1 MHKNRDPLTGNTA
14 TDKASPEY
22 WGGVWTRPVPQA
34 VDLDEPRLDNH
45 MNQLLGTLL
54 DRHLLPARPERTL
67 LEAGCGGSAWLP
79 VFAKRYECQILG
91 LDYSASG
98 CALAR
103 ETLRAAGVAGEI
115 LEADL
120 FAPPERLLEVA
131 DIVFSQGL
139 VEHFTPTGAI
149 VARLADLTR
158 PGGLVLTL
166 VPNMHG
172 LTGLVQ
178 RLMDARIFALH
189 TPLSPAALA
198 LAHQDCGLVPLECGH
213 LGTLNLSVA
222 NHARWAGRPLLDALL
237 ARAKAWP
244 SKLVWLAERALGREL
259 PNGIT
264 SPLVYCVARKPAPQ
278 EAAA

>member
-1 MHKNRDPLTGNTA
+1 MTGDTA
-14 TDKASPEY
+14 TDKTSPEY
-22 WGGVWTRPVPQA
+22 WSGVWNRPVPQA
-34 VDLDEPRLDNH
+34 VDLDDPRLDNH
-45 MNQLLGTLL
+45 MNRLLGGLL
-54 DRHLLPARPERTL
+54 DRTLLPTRPGRVL

-79 VFAKRYECQILG
+79 VFALRHCCRVLG
-91 LDYSASG
+91 LDYSAEG

-120 FAPPERLLEVA
+120 FAPPERLLESA

-139 VEHFTPTGAI
+139 VEHFTPTSAV
-149 VARLADLTR
+149 VARLANLTR

-166 VPNMHG
+166 APNMRG

-178 RLMDARIFALH
+178 RLLDKRTFALH

-198 LAHQDCGLVPLECGH
+198 QAHQDCGLVPVECGH

-222 NHARWAGRPLLDALL
+222 NHERWASRPLAYALL

-244 SKLVWLAERALGREL
+244 SKLVWLAERALGRVL
-259 PNGIT
+259 PNSLT
-264 SPLVYCVARKPAPQ
+264 SPLVYCLARKPGARD
-278 EAAA
+278 ARA